1 MKLGKAFALILLAA
15 PIALVAQ
22 IDRSHAPAPG
32 PAPIIEL
39 GESTVS
45 SLENG
50 LKVIVVENHRLP
62 QVSWSISFE
71 YSPIAEGGT
80 QGMLDLYGELMR
92 SGTESKTKA
101 ELDEAIDFIG
111 GGVWASSKTIGG
123 SSLTK
128 HSNTLLDLMTDILFN
143 PSFPETELSKL
154 KTQAISGL
162 AASETSPGDIS
173 SNLKRTLLYG
183 EGHPYG
189 GVTTAETLEA
199 ISRED
204 FVNHHSTY
212 FRPNIGYLVI
222 VGDITPEEA
231 MAEAESRFGSW
242 EQGTVPYQRWETP
255 ARPIGQKVCL
265 APLDGSVQS
274 QLKLTHIV
282 NLRPGSRDAIA
293 ISVMNSILGGGAF
306 SGRLMQ
312 NLREDKAFTY
322 GARSSISTD
331 PLIGN
336 FTAYADVRNEVTDS
350 AVTEFI
356 YEIRRM
362 INEPV
367 SSESLD
373 MTKSYMT
380 GSFAR
385 SLESPRTVARFALNI
400 ERYNLPEDYY
410 ATYLEKLN
418 AITVEEVQRVARKY
432 LKPDQIFITCVGTAE
447 MAEKLQKF
455 ATSGQVELYDAYGKQ
470 LVERKEAAEG
480 TTVESVAKAHY
491 NAIGGLKKMSKLKS
505 WVKTGSIE
513 IGGAMTLGYE
523 NKASFKKG
531 AKGSFTGLSMSG
543 QNIMTNTIT
552 PEGGAMSQMGPVQEV
567 TGSELVHSQWS
578 ELSPTHLLNYEEY
591 GISAELLGVEN
602 MNGIDYH
609 AVQYTDAEKSF
620 KDTYYFEIE
629 SGLLKINKS
638 TSETPEGPM
647 TSTTEYNNYLDLG
660 DGILFSIEIKTQAGP
675 QTMNTRISTVELNET
690 IDSSVF
696 KLN

>member
-1 MKLGKAFALILLAA
+1 MKLVKGFALILLFA

-22 IDRSHAPAPG
+22 IDRRYAPAPG
-32 PAPIIEL
+32 PAPLIEL

-143 PSFPETELSKL
+143 PSFPEAELSKL
-154 KTQAISGL
+154 KTQSLSGL

-173 SNLKRTLLYG
+173 SNLMRTLLYG

-231 MAEAESRFGSW
+231 MATAEVRFGSW

-255 ARPIGQKVCL
+255 ARPVGQKVCI

-274 QLKLTHIV
+274 LLKLTHIV
-282 NLRPGSRDAIA
+282 NLRPGSSDAIA
-293 ISVMNSILGGGAF
+293 VSVMNSILGGGAF

-373 MTKSYMT
+373 MTKNYMT

-385 SLESPRTVARFALNI
+385 SLESPRTVASFALNI

-418 AITVEEVQRVARKY
+418 AINVEEVQRVARKY
-432 LKPDQIFITCVGTAE
+432 LKPDQIFITCIGTAE

-470 LVERKEAAEG
+470 LVEREDAAEG

-491 NAIGGLKKMSKLKS
+491 NAIGGVKKISKLKS

-531 AKGSFTGLSMSG
+531 AKGSFTGLNMSG
-543 QNIMTNTIT
+543 ENIMTNTIT
-552 PEGGAMSQMGPVQEV
+552 PERGAMSQMGPVQEV
-567 TGSELVHSQWS
+567 TGSELIHSQWT
-578 ELSPTHLLNYEEY
+578 ELNPAHLLNYEEY

-602 MNGIDYH
+602 INGIDYH
-609 AVQYTDAEKSF
+609 AIQYTDGEKSF
-620 KDTYYFEIE
+620 TDTYYFEIE
-629 SGLLKINKS
+629 SGLLKINNS
-638 TSETPEGPM
+638 TFETPEGPK

-675 QTMNTRISTVELNET
+675 QTMNTRISTVELNAT